1 MLRENSNANNQPV
14 NILAITDSALDPLV
28 PHGKELVAFV
38 DAIVLMDFDELP
50 IARQELFE
58 AMGPGAVTRAAAV
71 CAGFEGTNR
80 VVDAVGVPVNKR
92 YYDIADELKTTI
104 PEHLRG

>member
-14 NILAITDSALDPLV
+14 NILAITNETLDPLV
-28 PHGKELVAFV
+28 PLGRELVAFV
-38 DAIVLMDFDELP
+38 DAIVLLDFEELP
-50 IARQELFE
+50 IARQQLHD
-58 AMGPGAVTRAAAV
+58 AAGPGAVTRAAAV

-92 YYDIADELKTTI
+92 YYDIADELQVTI